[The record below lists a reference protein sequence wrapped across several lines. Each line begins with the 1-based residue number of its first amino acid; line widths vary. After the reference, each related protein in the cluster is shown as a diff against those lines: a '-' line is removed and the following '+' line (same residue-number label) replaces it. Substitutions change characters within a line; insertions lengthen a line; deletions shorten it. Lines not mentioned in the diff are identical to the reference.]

1 MYVEDLAQFG
11 SFFEKNNVES
21 TLLLCFCSQTIIFR
35 GCLQLNL
42 MKGGSVTK
50 RGEYCM
56 LFLEM
61 PFFSAYNPELEKLK
75 VEPTVES
82 AQNVSRSFLITAIA
96 LDTFLIFD
104 SVKQD
109 V

>member
-1 MYVEDLAQFG
+1 
-11 SFFEKNNVES
+11 
-21 TLLLCFCSQTIIFR
+21 
-35 GCLQLNL
+35 
-42 MKGGSVTK
+42 
-50 RGEYCM
+50 M